1 MVLQPVRT
9 KRAIFTPED
18 DLLKQYRTER
28 RINMKA
34 AIYSRI
40 MEDGQRDSLQ
50 VFFDALEKQKISPV
64 IFRDFFYQIQEQ
76 VRLPDTTTVFASS
89 DELNH
94 EIEFIISLGG
104 DGTLLDTVA
113 LVRDKPISIM
123 GINFGR
129 LGFLA
134 SIGKED
140 ILLAVQSIAK
150 RTFVVDKRTLIHLEA
165 DLPLFREVPYALN
178 EFAIHKRDTASMIKI
193 HTYLN
198 GEFLNTYWADGLIV
212 ATPTGSTGYSLSC
225 GGPIVFPESG
235 SFVITPVA
243 PHNLNVRPIIVPD
256 DNVISFEVESRF
268 DDIICALDS
277 RREIVGKN
285 VSLAVRKESF
295 PISLLRLSEN
305 NFLQT
310 LHTKLTWGLD
320 KRN

>member
-1 MVLQPVRT
+1 
-9 KRAIFTPED
+9 
-18 DLLKQYRTER
+18 
-28 RINMKA
+28 MKA

-40 MEDGQRDSLQ
+40 LDPEQRKDIQ
-50 VFFDALEKQKISPV
+50 VFFEELSAQKIEPV
-64 IFRDFFYQIQEQ
+64 IYEPYFRE
-76 VRLPDTTTVFASS
+76 VREVVQLPADTRVFKGSA
-89 DELNH
+89 DLGED
-94 EIEFIISLGG
+94 IEFIISLGG
-104 DGTLLDTVA
+104 DGTLLDTVT

-134 SIGKED
+134 SIGREEMKA
-140 ILLAVQSIAK
+140 AVKAIAQ
-150 RTFVVDKRTLIHLEA
+150 RTYVTDRRSMIHVEA
-165 DLPLFREVPYALN
+165 NIPLFGDVPYALN
-178 EFAIHKRDTASMIKI
+178 EFSLHKRDVSPMIKI

-225 GGPIVFPESG
+225 NGPVVFPDTG

-256 DNVISFEVESRF
+256 THVISFEIESRGGQ
-268 DDIICALDS
+268 IICALDS
-277 RREIVGKN
+277 RREIVDKN
-285 VSLAVRKESF
+285 IQLAVRKELF
-295 PISLLRLSEN
+295 DISLVRLSEN

-310 LHTKLTWGLD
+310 LRNKLTWGLD